1 MASRDISL
9 TPRVEDTRDAYPV
22 FIPIQF
28 SLSEIKQHFTDSMD
42 EVKGQFAVAVKW
54 FGDHKLFW
62 RRDYLIFIF
71 MKLVSIA

>member
-42 EVKGQFAVAVKW
+42 EVKGQFAVA
-54 FGDHKLFW
+54 D
-62 RRDYLIFIF
+62 
-71 MKLVSIA
+71 

>member
-28 SLSEIKQHFTDSMD
+28 SCL
-42 EVKGQFAVAVKW
+42 
-54 FGDHKLFW
+54 KLN
-62 RRDYLIFIF
+62 
-71 MKLVSIA
+71 SILQIVWMRLRGSLRSQIN

>member
-28 SLSEIKQHFTDSMD
+28 LLMCDK
-42 EVKGQFAVAVKW
+42 EVIEV
-54 FGDHKLFW
+54 
-62 RRDYLIFIF
+62 
-71 MKLVSIA
+71 